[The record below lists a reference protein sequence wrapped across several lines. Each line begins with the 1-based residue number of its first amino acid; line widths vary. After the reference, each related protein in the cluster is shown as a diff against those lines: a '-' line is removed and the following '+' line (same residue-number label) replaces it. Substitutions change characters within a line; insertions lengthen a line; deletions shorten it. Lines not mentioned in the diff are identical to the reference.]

1 MPRRTAHHYACVG
14 TALLLIPAFIA
25 LAENKPNPQDF
36 PETANVL
43 SARLVSTDTGVKVTH
58 NPACDNPQGAFMKG
72 FCAQEGTNVQNRTR
86 RYIEVIATIGP
97 NTYTLNG
104 NKMPPP
110 GQYKARFLDD
120 GSIELM
126 GPDAKGEMHSHK
138 FKVVAIELTNKGK

>member
-1 MPRRTAHHYACVG
+1 MTRKTARLYASVG
-14 TALLLIPAFIA
+14 TILLFIQALSVF
-25 LAENKPNPQDF
+25 AEDKPNPKDF

-43 SARLVSTDTGVKVTH
+43 SARLVTVDTGVKVTH

-86 RYIEVIATIGP
+86 QYIEVIATIGS
-97 NTYTLNG
+97 NTYTMDG

-126 GPDAKGEMHSHK
+126 GPNPKGEMHAHK
-138 FKVVAIELTNKGK
+138 FKVVAIEITDKGK